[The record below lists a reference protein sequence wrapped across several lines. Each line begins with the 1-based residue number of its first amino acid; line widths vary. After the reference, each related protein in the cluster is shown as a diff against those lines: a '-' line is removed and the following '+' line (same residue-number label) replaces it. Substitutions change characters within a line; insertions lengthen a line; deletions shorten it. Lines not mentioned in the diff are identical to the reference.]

1 MKKLWKKLV
10 AVTTAVM
17 MAVTLLPAMANAE
30 TTIDYNRKGSITINK
45 TTNVEKK
52 NTDGTSNEYEP
63 LKDAEFTLYKI
74 ASLDKNGYTMLVKD
88 VAGYTEA
95 DSLLNLSKDE
105 QKTVASQFA
114 NSTQTKA
121 NKIGTQVTDDKGQVN
136 FTELGLGYY
145 LVVETNAP
153 KGYVA
158 SVPFFVAVPT
168 SNTADDSNKNPENT
182 QATSWVYDIT
192 ARPKNESVSIDK
204 KIVESGKGKDATQAG
219 VGETVTYEITSIS
232 PKYTQEYFTENG
244 AEKDP
249 TYTIHDTLSAGLTY
263 NKNLAVT
270 VDGAELKNTNTDVY
284 YNVAGETDRGFSIAF
299 TKKFLQTEKYKG
311 KSVKVTYTATVNKN
325 AVVGTDGNTNT
336 VTLDYNRT
344 PGSNTTSAT
353 GTTTPKV
360 YTYGLKLT
368 KKDGK
373 DNNTVLTG
381 AEFKIYK
388 VVDGT
393 ETQITNLDGMTDGI
407 YTTSSAGKITI
418 KGLNAGTYKLEEVKA
433 PRGYTLLK
441 DKIEFTITGAEPA
454 NGTVT
459 TTTNGFKAEG
469 DGYVSTTV
477 TNNQGFNLP
486 STGGMGTYIFT
497 IAGLVIM
504 AGAAFLLIASK
515 KRRA

>member
-52 NTDGTSNEYEP
+52 NTDGTNKEYEP
-63 LKDAEFTLYKI
+63 LKGAEFTLYKI
-74 ASLDKNGYTMLVKD
+74 ARLDKNGYTMLVND

-95 DSLLNLSKDE
+95 DSLLNLSKDA

-121 NKIGTQVTDDKGQVN
+121 NRINTQVTDDKGQVK
-136 FTELGLGYY
+136 FTGLDLGYY

-153 KGYVA
+153 EGYVA

-182 QATSWVYDIT
+182 QATSWVYNIT

-263 NKNLAVT
+263 N
-270 VDGAELKNTNTDVY
+270 
-284 YNVAGETDRGFSIAF
+284 
-299 TKKFLQTEKYKG
+299 YK
-311 KSVKVTYTATVNKN
+311 
-325 AVVGTDGNTNT
+325 
-336 VTLDYNRT
+336 
-344 PGSNTTSAT
+344 
-353 GTTTPKV
+353 
-360 YTYGLKLT
+360 
-368 KKDGK
+368 
-373 DNNTVLTG
+373 
-381 AEFKIYK
+381 
-388 VVDGT
+388 
-393 ETQITNLDGMTDGI
+393 
-407 YTTSSAGKITI
+407 
-418 KGLNAGTYKLEEVKA
+418 
-433 PRGYTLLK
+433 
-441 DKIEFTITGAEPA
+441 
-454 NGTVT
+454 
-459 TTTNGFKAEG
+459 
-469 DGYVSTTV
+469 
-477 TNNQGFNLP
+477 
-486 STGGMGTYIFT
+486 
-497 IAGLVIM
+497 
-504 AGAAFLLIASK
+504 
-515 KRRA
+515 